1 MMNKLKLQITEK
13 DEYIKKLEMDLVQK
27 DVDLVQKD
35 VDLGQKDEKLKK
47 LTDQI
52 IECFKLLRV
61 FHRFK
66 IDMQD
71 ENIKLEKKYSA
82 LESQMRRIKNRQPI
96 INMILKAI
104 NTELVEDMNDYI
116 IEDVV
121 NCETD
126 DEFEDEVV
134 DEVVDE
140 VADEAAKAAMKAAES
155 EEAAAFAASEAIS
168 TNILRAILDS
178 L

>member
-52 IECFKLLRV
+52 IECFKLLRL

-140 VADEAAKAAMKAAES
+140 AAKAAMKVAEA

-168 TNILRAILDS
+168 TNILRAILGS

>member
-27 DVDLVQKD
+27 DADLVQKD
-35 VDLGQKDEKLKK
+35 LHLFEQDEKLKK

-52 IECFKLLRV
+52 IESFKLLRV

-71 ENIKLEKKYSA
+71 ENIKLENKCSA
-82 LESQMRRIKNRQPI
+82 LESKMRRIKNRQPI

-134 DEVVDE
+134 DEV
-140 VADEAAKAAMKAAES
+140 ADEAAKAAMKAAEA

-168 TNILRAILDS
+168 TNILRAILGS
-178 L
+178 M

>member
-1 MMNKLKLQITEK
+1 MNKLKLQITEK

-27 DVDLVQKD
+27 DADLVQKD
-35 VDLGQKDEKLKK
+35 VDLVQNDEKLKK

-52 IECFKLLRV
+52 IECFKLLRL

-140 VADEAAKAAMKAAES
+140 AAKAAMKVAEA

-168 TNILRAILDS
+168 TNILRAILGS

>member
-140 VADEAAKAAMKAAES
+140 AAKAAMKVAEA